1 MIRQDILNALRSDFL
16 TITTENGYNNF
27 ISKAHKRY
35 KELENMSDTDFDSVF
50 IGFGTAVNNKDGEAN
65 SIWDVPVM
73 SVVYFKTNTDLDNE
87 GLLETKAESL
97 IEDVENLVFNN
108 TQILDSVISLD
119 LLTITPYITIQENVG
134 FLMIE
139 YKLTYIGV

>member
-16 TITTENGYNNF
+16 TITTENGYNNL

-50 IGFGTAVNNKDGEAN
+50 VGFGTAVNNKTGEAN
-65 SIWDVPVM
+65 NIWDVPVI
-73 SVVYFKTNTDLDNE
+73 SIIYFKTNSDLENE
-87 GLLETKAESL
+87 GLLETKAETL
-97 IEDVENLVFNN
+97 IEDIENLIFTN

-119 LLTITPYITIQENVG
+119 LLTITPYITIQDTVG